1 MRDVSSAKP
10 GYTDTE
16 TRQGS
21 EGFAV
26 TTVSARNAQRSS
38 TSDPE
43 ACKKGHTA
51 RLIRRI
57 LGKQG

>member
-26 TTVSARNAQRSS
+26 TTVSARNVPAHPIQKHVKRVIQH
-38 TSDPE
+38 D
-43 ACKKGHTA
+43 
-51 RLIRRI
+51 
-57 LGKQG
+57 